1 MNFKNLNRTND
12 IFIIA
17 EIGNNHEGNFNTAV
31 KLIREAKK
39 SGVDAVKFQTYK
51 TENFINKFEKKR
63 FKKLKSFELTFEQF
77 YKLSKIAKKN
87 NLKFI
92 STPLDLV
99 SANFL
104 EKIVDFFKIASGDN
118 NYYELINQVL
128 NYKKPTIISTG
139 LTNLRDLKNLLNFVK
154 KKNFSLS
161 KLAFL
166 HCVSS
171 YPVEKQYANLLS
183 IKFLKKELPI
193 TIGYS
198 DHTIGIA
205 APLGAVTLGAK
216 IIEKHFTLDNNFSS
230 FRDHK
235 LSLNPKRMK
244 EMVSAARVIPPM
256 LGREE
261 KKVNKEEIKTLRLM
275 RRSLYAKNEIMRGQK
290 ILRNDINI
298 VRPFV
303 HLKPEDLKILIGKK
317 SKINTK
323 SGYPIFRKK

>member
-1 MNFKNLNRTND
+1 MNFKNFNRANK
-12 IFIIA
+12 IFIVA

-31 KLIREAKK
+31 KLIQEAKK

-92 STPLDLV
+92 STPLDLI
-99 SANFL
+99 SADFL
-104 EKIVDFFKIASGDN
+104 KKIVDFFKIASGDN

-139 LTNLRDLKNLLNFVK
+139 LTNLGDLKKLLNFVK
-154 KKNFSLS
+154 IKKFPLS

-171 YPVEKQYANLLS
+171 YPVENQYANLLS
-183 IKFLKKELPI
+183 IKFLKKKLPV

-198 DHTIGIA
+198 DHTIGMTA
-205 APLGAVTLGAK
+205 ALGAATLGAK

-235 LSLNPKRMK
+235 LSLNPKGMK
-244 EMVSAARVIPPM
+244 KMVELVRQIPIM
-256 LGREE
+256 LGSEE
-261 KKVNKEEIKTLRLM
+261 KKANKEEIKTLPLM
-275 RRSLYAKNEIMRGQK
+275 RRSLYAKNEIMKGQK
-290 ILRNDINI
+290 IHRDDINI

-303 HLKPEDLKILIGKK
+303 HLKPEELKILIGKK
-317 SKINTK
+317 SNRNIK